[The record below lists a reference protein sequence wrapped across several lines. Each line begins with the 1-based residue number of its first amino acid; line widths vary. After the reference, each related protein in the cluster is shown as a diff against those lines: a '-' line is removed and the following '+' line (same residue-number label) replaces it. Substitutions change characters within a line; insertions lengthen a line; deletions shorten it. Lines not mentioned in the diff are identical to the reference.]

1 MYNTRFW
8 SKSRKLNSPDSMP
21 NKNRDKKRKMLLFTQ
36 SQVVQK
42 SILIWML
49 IKPIYVKTDDLN
61 IIEER
66 KSEDWEGVKKENIQN
81 ISELK
86 AF

>member
-1 MYNTRFW
+1 
-8 SKSRKLNSPDSMP
+8 
-21 NKNRDKKRKMLLFTQ
+21 MLLCTQ
-36 SQVVQK
+36 SQVEQK

-49 IKPIYVKTDDLN
+49 IKPIYAKIDDLN
-61 IIEER
+61 IIEGR
-66 KSEDWEGVKKENIQN
+66 KSEDLEGVKKENIQN